1 VTVRNPAIALGVA
14 TLATLVVVAVLFFAL
29 LFQLRQDV
37 QVVSA
42 AIADQPAAESVRD
55 EIRDLN
61 TAVDRLSARVDDM
74 AARFDR
80 LDASIAQIPTEQQN
94 DTRIGTILSEVQ
106 ELQDLL
112 GGLSFDLGIVCD
124 VIGC

>member
-1 VTVRNPAIALGVA
+1 MRNPAITLGVA

-37 QVVSA
+37 GVVSA
-42 AIADQPAAESVRD
+42 AIADEPAAESVVE
-55 EIRDLN
+55 EIRDLQ
-61 TAVDRLSARVDDM
+61 TTVDRLTARVDDM

-94 DTRIGTILSEVQ
+94 DTRIGTILSELQ
-106 ELQDLL
+106 ELQGLL
-112 GGLSFDLGIVCD
+112 GGLSLDLGIVCD

>member
-1 VTVRNPAIALGVA
+1 MRNPAVTLGVA

-37 QVVSA
+37 QGVSA
-42 AIADQPAAESVRD
+42 AIAEEPAAASVVD
-55 EIRDLN
+55 ELRELQ
-61 TAVDRLSARVDDM
+61 TTVDRLSARVDDM

-94 DTRIGTILSEVQ
+94 DTRIGTILSEIQ
-106 ELQDLL
+106 ELQGLL
-112 GGLSFDLGIVCD
+112 GGLSLDLGIVCD
-124 VIGC
+124 VLGC

>member
-1 VTVRNPAIALGVA
+1 MRNPAITLGVA

-37 QVVSA
+37 QGVSA
-42 AIADQPAAESVRD
+42 AIAEEPAAASVVD
-55 EIRDLN
+55 ELRELQ
-61 TAVDRLSARVDDM
+61 TTVDRLSARVDDM

-94 DTRIGTILSEVQ
+94 DTRIGTILSEIQ
-106 ELQDLL
+106 ELQGLL
-112 GGLSFDLGIVCD
+112 GGLSLDLGIVCD
-124 VIGC
+124 VLGC

>member
-1 VTVRNPAIALGVA
+1 VRNPALTLGVA
-14 TLATLVVVAVLFFAL
+14 TLATLVVVAVLFLVL

-37 QVVSA
+37 QGVSA
-42 AIADQPAAESVRD
+42 AIADEPAAASVVD
-55 EIRDLN
+55 ELRDLQ
-61 TAVDRLSARVDDM
+61 TTVGRLSARVDDM

-94 DTRIGTILSEVQ
+94 DTRIGTILSEIQ
-106 ELQDLL
+106 ELQGLL

-124 VIGC
+124 VLGC

>member
-1 VTVRNPAIALGVA
+1 MRNPAITLGVA
-14 TLATLVVVAVLFFAL
+14 TLATLVVVAVLFFVL

-42 AIADQPAAESVRD
+42 AIADQPAAESVVD
-55 EIRDLN
+55 EMRDLQ
-61 TAVDRLSARVDDM
+61 TTVERLTARVDDM

-106 ELQDLL
+106 ELQGLL
-112 GGLSFDLGIVCD
+112 GGLSLDLGIVCD
-124 VIGC
+124 FIGC

>member
-1 VTVRNPAIALGVA
+1 MRNPAITLGVA

-42 AIADQPAAESVRD
+42 AIADEPAAASVVD
-55 EIRDLN
+55 ELRDLQ
-61 TAVDRLSARVDDM
+61 TTVDRLSARVDDM

-94 DTRIGTILSEVQ
+94 DTRIGTILSELQ
-106 ELQDLL
+106 ELQGLL
-112 GGLSFDLGIVCD
+112 GGLSLDLGIVCD
-124 VIGC
+124 VLGC

>member
-1 VTVRNPAIALGVA
+1 MRNPAIALGIA

-37 QVVSA
+37 GVVSA
-42 AIADQPAAESVRD
+42 AIADEPAAESLVE
-55 EIRDLN
+55 EIRDLQ
-61 TAVDRLSARVDDM
+61 TTVDRMNARVDDM

-106 ELQDLL
+106 ELQGLL
-112 GGLSFDLGIVCD
+112 GGLSLDLGIVCD
-124 VIGC
+124 VLGC

>member
-1 VTVRNPAIALGVA
+1 MRNPAITLGVA
-14 TLATLVVVAVLFFAL
+14 TLTTLVVVAVLFFAL

-42 AIADQPAAESVRD
+42 AIADEPAAESVVD
-55 EIRDLN
+55 EIRDLQ
-61 TAVDRLSARVDDM
+61 TTVDRLTARVDDM

-80 LDASIAQIPTEQQN
+80 LDASIAEIPTEQQN

-106 ELQDLL
+106 ELQGLL
-112 GGLSFDLGIVCD
+112 GGLSLDLGIVCD
-124 VIGC
+124 VLGC

>member
-1 VTVRNPAIALGVA
+1 MRNPAITLGVA

-42 AIADQPAAESVRD
+42 AIADQPAAESVVD
-55 EIRDLN
+55 EMRDLQ
-61 TAVDRLSARVDDM
+61 TTVERLTARVDDM

-94 DTRIGTILSEVQ
+94 DTRIGTILSKVQ
-106 ELQDLL
+106 ELQGLL
-112 GGLSFDLGIVCD
+112 GGLSLDLGIVCD
-124 VIGC
+124 FIGC

>member
-1 VTVRNPAIALGVA
+1 MRNPAIALGVA
-14 TLATLVVVAVLFFAL
+14 TLTTLVVVAVLFLVL

-42 AIADQPAAESVRD
+42 AVADEPAAVSVVE
-55 EIRDLN
+55 EIRDLQ
-61 TAVDRLSARVDDM
+61 TTVERLAARVDDM
-74 AARFDR
+74 AVRFDR
-80 LDASIAQIPTEQQN
+80 LDASIARIPTEQQN

-106 ELQDLL
+106 ELQGLL
-112 GGLSFDLGIVCD
+112 GGLSLDLGIVCD

>member
-1 VTVRNPAIALGVA
+1 MRNPALTLGVA
-14 TLATLVVVAVLFFAL
+14 TLATLVVVAVLFLVL

-37 QVVSA
+37 QGVSA
-42 AIADQPAAESVRD
+42 AIADEPAAASVVD
-55 EIRDLN
+55 ELRDLQ
-61 TAVDRLSARVDDM
+61 TTVDRLSARVDDM

-94 DTRIGTILSEVQ
+94 DTRIGTILSEIQ
-106 ELQDLL
+106 ELQGLL

-124 VIGC
+124 VLGC

>member
-1 VTVRNPAIALGVA
+1 MRNPAITLGVA

-29 LFQLRQDV
+29 LFQLRQDM

-42 AIADQPAAESVRD
+42 AIADQPAAESLVD
-55 EIRDLN
+55 EIRDLQ
-61 TAVDRLSARVDDM
+61 TTVDRLTARVDDM

-94 DTRIGTILSEVQ
+94 DTRIGTILSEIQ
-106 ELQDLL
+106 ELQGLL
-112 GGLSFDLGIVCD
+112 GGLSLDLGIVCD
-124 VIGC
+124 VLGC

>member
-1 VTVRNPAIALGVA
+1 MRNPAVTLGVA

-37 QVVSA
+37 QGVSA
-42 AIADQPAAESVRD
+42 AIAEEPAAASVVD
-55 EIRDLN
+55 ELRELQ
-61 TAVDRLSARVDDM
+61 TTVDRLSARVDDM

-94 DTRIGTILSEVQ
+94 DTRIGTILSEIQ
-106 ELQDLL
+106 ELQGLL

-124 VIGC
+124 VLGC

>member
-1 VTVRNPAIALGVA
+1 MRNPALTLGVA
-14 TLATLVVVAVLFFAL
+14 TLATLVVVAVLFLVL

-37 QVVSA
+37 QGVSA
-42 AIADQPAAESVRD
+42 AIADEPAAASVVD
-55 EIRDLN
+55 ELRDLQ
-61 TAVDRLSARVDDM
+61 TTVGRLSARVDDM

-94 DTRIGTILSEVQ
+94 DTRIGTILSEIP
-106 ELQDLL
+106 ELQGLL

-124 VIGC
+124 VLGC

>member
-1 VTVRNPAIALGVA
+1 VRNPALTLGVA
-14 TLATLVVVAVLFFAL
+14 TLATLVVVAVLFLVL

-37 QVVSA
+37 QGVSA
-42 AIADQPAAESVRD
+42 AIADEPAAASVVD
-55 EIRDLN
+55 ELRDLQ
-61 TAVDRLSARVDDM
+61 TTVDRLSARVDDM

-94 DTRIGTILSEVQ
+94 DTRIGTILSEIQ
-106 ELQDLL
+106 ELQGLL

-124 VIGC
+124 VLGC

>member
-1 VTVRNPAIALGVA
+1 MRNPAITLGVA

-37 QVVSA
+37 GVVSA
-42 AIADQPAAESVRD
+42 AIADEPAAESVVE
-55 EIRDLN
+55 EIRDLQ
-61 TAVDRLSARVDDM
+61 TTVDRLAARVDDM

-80 LDASIAQIPTEQQN
+80 LDESIAQIPTEQQN
-94 DTRIGTILSEVQ
+94 DTRIGTILSELQ
-106 ELQDLL
+106 ELQGLL
-112 GGLSFDLGIVCD
+112 GGLSLDLGIVCD

>member
-1 VTVRNPAIALGVA
+1 MRNPAIALGVA
-14 TLATLVVVAVLFFAL
+14 TLTTLVVVAVLFLVL

-42 AIADQPAAESVRD
+42 AVADEPAAVSVVE
-55 EIRDLN
+55 EIRDLQ
-61 TAVDRLSARVDDM
+61 TTVERLTARVDDM

-80 LDASIAQIPTEQQN
+80 LDASIARIPTEQQN

-106 ELQDLL
+106 ELQGLL
-112 GGLSFDLGIVCD
+112 GGLSLDLGIVCD
-124 VIGC
+124 VVGC